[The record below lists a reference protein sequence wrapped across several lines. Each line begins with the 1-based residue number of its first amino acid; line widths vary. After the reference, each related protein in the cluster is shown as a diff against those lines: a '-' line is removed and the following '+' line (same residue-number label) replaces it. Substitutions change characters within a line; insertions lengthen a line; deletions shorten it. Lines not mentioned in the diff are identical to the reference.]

1 LPAIPQTPAPSGQHA
16 WIRITNRPCEC
27 RGAKSAAITIA
38 RSHRAAKAET
48 GQKPKDFQLQRRVNQ
63 CRQQRKN
70 AKLQYTADDQ
80 GPASQ
85 PVTQQTRAEQAEQQ
99 PDIASR

>member
-1 LPAIPQTPAPSGQHA
+1 MS
-16 WIRITNRPCEC
+16 R
-27 RGAKSAAITIA
+27 RGVCGGRDYK
-38 RSHRAAKAET
+38 RQRAAQAET

-70 AKLQYTADDQ
+70 AKLQHTADDQ

-85 PVTQQTRAEQAEQQ
+85 PVTQQTHPDQAEQQ
-99 PDIASR
+99 PDISSR